1 MLVAKQVGKHA
12 STYFIFGIFGIYV
25 FFFVFVIYA
34 MMMLENMFVHMFKQ
48 HRKTRTCWML

>member
-25 FFFVFVIYA
+25 FFFFFFVIYA
-34 MMMLENMFVHMFKQ
+34 MMMLENMFVHMF
-48 HRKTRTCWML
+48 R